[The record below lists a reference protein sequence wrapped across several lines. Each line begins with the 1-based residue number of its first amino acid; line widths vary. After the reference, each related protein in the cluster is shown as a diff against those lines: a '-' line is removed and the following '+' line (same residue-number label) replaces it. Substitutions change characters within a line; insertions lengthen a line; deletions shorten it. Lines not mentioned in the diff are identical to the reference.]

1 VQRPKSQISQKCCVM
16 AVMERSDEVG
26 RRVGEFAAKTR
37 RWAGGGQR
45 AVWVRKSEPRAPA
58 LLTDNG
64 EPG

>member
-1 VQRPKSQISQKCCVM
+1 M